1 MCFGQLF
8 YVTKVAIMHKKIESI
23 LSMPLKMHVALKTL
37 HITTL
42 QKKKKIFMFNFL
54 SPLGC
59 VSIFRGSKIKKNAS
73 FKPHLALHI

>member
-1 MCFGQLF
+1 
-8 YVTKVAIMHKKIESI
+8 MHKKIESN

-42 QKKKKIFMFNFL
+42 QKKKFFMFNFL

-59 VSIFRGSKIKKNAS
+59 FSIFHGSKNKMNAS
-73 FKPHLALHI
+73 FEPHLALHI